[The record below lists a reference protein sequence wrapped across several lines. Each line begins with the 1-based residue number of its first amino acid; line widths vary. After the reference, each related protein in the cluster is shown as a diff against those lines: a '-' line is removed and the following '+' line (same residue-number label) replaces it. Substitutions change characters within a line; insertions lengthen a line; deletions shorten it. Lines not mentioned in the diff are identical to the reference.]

1 MKTNAH
7 PSFGTGDIGVKG
19 SGKSN
24 HGRLKEG
31 ASQIIADID
40 NLLQLNGRHSR
51 RVRERDMF
59 LVKKTS
65 VASSLKRETQASS
78 ASVGRANMLHPY
90 RIENIWQ
97 GYRTGD
103 ITLLRRGVRALQK
116 SLASLYARLKA
127 AERKLQG
134 DLLGATCQLSA
145 LRIHSK
151 MLIGPNIQFVLQTL
165 PKSFVRITQP
175 LPFSY

>member
-1 MKTNAH
+1 M
-7 PSFGTGDIGVKG
+7 
-19 SGKSN
+19 
-24 HGRLKEG
+24 
-31 ASQIIADID
+31 
-40 NLLQLNGRHSR
+40 
-51 RVRERDMF
+51 
-59 LVKKTS
+59 
-65 VASSLKRETQASS
+65 ASSLKRETHASS
-78 ASVGRANMLHPY
+78 ASAGRANMLHPH

-151 MLIGPNIQFVLQTL
+151 MLIGPNIQFVCRPFPNPLFASLSPFLFRTKKLFSHPGCMRPLTL
-165 PKSFVRITQP
+165 YVVRLDPIIHSSSRQPIPCSFGRYDWIK
-175 LPFSY
+175 L